1 VANVGGGVN
10 LSPKISPDGY
20 VSVTS
25 RFDDSLLYRSGCRPG
40 ALVLDQ
46 NLTLHLYQEQWE
58 YVLEHRSQV
67 SLVVVYSWNEY
78 FERSFIE
85 PAYSYT
91 DPGLSPYYLLNL
103 TANYTH
109 QLRVTSSHG
118 QSTWASCFPDKAC
131 PETKGVEAS
140 SAQT

>member
-1 VANVGGGVN
+1 GGVVTVGGGVN
-10 LSPKISPDGY
+10 LSPTISSDGY
-20 VSVTS
+20 VSVTP

-58 YVLEHRSQV
+58 YVLGHRSQV

-78 FERSFIE
+78 FERRFIE

-91 DPGLSPYYLLNL
+91 DPGLNPYYPLNL
-103 TANYTH
+103 TANYTR
-109 QLRVTSSHG
+109 QLNS
-118 QSTWASCFPDKAC
+118 
-131 PETKGVEAS
+131 
-140 SAQT
+140 